1 VDTSKHKT
9 LVLKNRSGLSFN
21 NKLPAFVWISN
32 QTPTLQLCYFFGP
45 WVFSLVLFSSFQYS
59 SGQLEDDE

>member
-1 VDTSKHKT
+1 M
-9 LVLKNRSGLSFN
+9 SFN

-32 QTPTLQLCYFFGP
+32 QAPTLHPCYFFGP

-59 SGQLEDDE
+59 SGELEDDE